1 LRTATVSA
9 PSLVSSTRS
18 VLPISVR

>member
-9 PSLVSSTRS
+9 PSSVSSTRS